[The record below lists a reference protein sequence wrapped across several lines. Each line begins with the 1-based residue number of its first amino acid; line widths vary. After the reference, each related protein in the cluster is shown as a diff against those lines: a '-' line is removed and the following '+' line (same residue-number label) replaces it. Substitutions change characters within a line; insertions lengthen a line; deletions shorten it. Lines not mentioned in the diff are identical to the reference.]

1 MDPTETGYHAA
12 LRRLFDLFKV
22 MCAGLATGL
31 ITPWL
36 QPLLDRV
43 DLPAGGVGVALMA
56 LPFALLV
63 AWLVWRT
70 GRRWWTATLA
80 ALVTMLAFV
89 AAVNVAILVDALTFD
104 SGRNIRNAL
113 AGFAGGGTG
122 SLLLV
127 LGLLPLPGVPVA
139 RLAWIVTP
147 LIGTLA
153 GGLLAVD
160 FAVGFEFFS
169 FLYPVWQAAVGVS
182 LATALH
188 RRAPQG

>member
-1 MDPTETGYHAA
+1 VDPTETGYHAT

-43 DLPAGGVGVALMA
+43 DLPPGGVGVALMA

-63 AWLVWRT
+63 QWLVWRT

-113 AGFAGGGTG
+113 AG
-122 SLLLV
+122 
-127 LGLLPLPGVPVA
+127 
-139 RLAWIVTP
+139 
-147 LIGTLA
+147 LA
-153 GGLLAVD
+153 GWIFNLALLFWIAIGFALVAALLNAIFD
-160 FAVGFEFFS
+160 FCLGCE
-169 FLYPVWQAAVGVS
+169 LYLLGKRLTAKPATGAAS
-182 LATALH
+182 
-188 RRAPQG
+188 

>member
-1 MDPTETGYHAA
+1 MDPTETGYHAT

-36 QPLLDRV
+36 QPLLDRI
-43 DLPAGGVGVALMA
+43 DLPPGGVGVALMA

-63 AWLVWRT
+63 QWLVWRT
-70 GRRWWTATLA
+70 GRRWWTATFA

-104 SGRNIRNAL
+104 SGRNMRNAL
-113 AGFAGGGTG
+113 AGLAGGGTG
-122 SLLLV
+122 ALLLV

-139 RLAWIVTP
+139 RLAWLATP

>member
-1 MDPTETGYHAA
+1 MNATGTGYHAT

-22 MCAGLATGL
+22 ACAGLATGL

-36 QPLLDRV
+36 QPLIKLIE
-43 DLPAGGVGVALMA
+43 LPSGGYGVALMA

-63 AWLVWRT
+63 AFLVWRA

-80 ALVTMLAFV
+80 ALITMAAFV
-89 AAVNVAILVDALTFD
+89 LAVNVAIWVDALTFD
-104 SGRNIRNAL
+104 NGRNVRNAL
-113 AGFAGGGTG
+113 GGFAGGLTGAGTM
-122 SLLLV
+122 V

-139 RLAWIVTP
+139 RLAWIAMP
-147 LIGTLA
+147 LVGMLA

-169 FLYPVWQAAVGVS
+169 FLYPAWQAAVAVC
-182 LATALH
+182 LASGLH
-188 RRAPQG
+188 RRS